1 MSTVSKD
8 KKKKVS
14 SKKTNNVHREVK
26 PKKYGI
32 KRFLDSW
39 VNSYNGFKYAYTHE
53 QSLLLHIFFSIVAI
67 VCGIVFKITGT
78 QWILLFLVMV
88 VIIVAELLNTAIEAT
103 VDLITDQYE
112 PLAKVAKDCAS
123 AAVLTSVMLASIVG
137 IYVFLPQ
144 IVKLIFK
151 G

>member
-8 KKKKVS
+8 KKK
-14 SKKTNNVHREVK
+14 SKKIIKEVK
-26 PKKYGI
+26 PKKYGFD
-32 KRFLDSW
+32 RFIASW
-39 VNSYNGFKYAYTHE
+39 VNSFYGFKYAYTHE

-67 VCGIVFKITGT
+67 VCGIIFEITGT

-103 VDLITDQYE
+103 VDLVTDEYQ

-123 AAVLTSVMLASIVG
+123 AAVLTAVMLATVVG

-144 IVKLIFK
+144 IIKLVFK